1 MGVEHKSLTLSF
13 LILSGTASSFDRLRM
28 RPFRRRMKGEG
39 PNGTPCFDGLSM
51 RLVLR
56 IAHPPLTLPRK
67 GGGMGGV
74 ERKSL
79 ILSLSKDE
87 AHSALMVRQAHHEG
101 LPTPPARP

>member
-56 IAHPPLTLPRK
+56 ITHPPPSSSPAR
-67 GGGMGGV
+67 GGGNSFL
-74 ERKSL
+74 RSASL
-79 ILSLSKDE
+79 PS
-87 AHSALMVRQAHHEG
+87 
-101 LPTPPARP
+101 PAR